1 MPHAST
7 FTRTWPMPGSGM
19 SRSTNSKSPPG
30 LLICA
35 AFIFIF
41 MNRFPCLR
49 LFPLTWAQSQSVER
63 VRRQSS
69 GHTQSV
75 AALVACH
82 SLPCF
87 RPSNAVDLSAIVT
100 LARESLLRS
109 GDDRVGG
116 LVGVTVLIG
125 VGIAVSARVVITRVV
140 CVRIAVISVSVVII
154 GIPVR
159 PPWIESEVKDDPGAI
174 DESAMMPAPNVIA
187 AAIPITLPI
196 G

>member
-1 MPHAST
+1 M
-7 FTRTWPMPGSGM
+7 
-19 SRSTNSKSPPG
+19 
-30 LLICA
+30 
-35 AFIFIF
+35 
-41 MNRFPCLR
+41 
-49 LFPLTWAQSQSVER
+49 
-63 VRRQSS
+63 
-69 GHTQSV
+69 
-75 AALVACH
+75 
-82 SLPCF
+82 
-87 RPSNAVDLSAIVT
+87 IVT

-140 CVRIAVISVSVVII
+140 CVRIAVIPVSVVII

-187 AAIPITLPI
+187 AAIPIALPVARMLRYDVVPPVRGKI
-196 G
+196 ISTAHLACASSLASQVRNRAISCVRKLRRTIAAIDISARKLTRTDRSARIRMDGLRAELHRSRRTKSS

>member
-1 MPHAST
+1 
-7 FTRTWPMPGSGM
+7 
-19 SRSTNSKSPPG
+19 
-30 LLICA
+30 
-35 AFIFIF
+35 
-41 MNRFPCLR
+41 
-49 LFPLTWAQSQSVER
+49 ER

-75 AALVACH
+75 AALVACN
-82 SLPCF
+82 SSPCF
-87 RPSNAVDLSAIVT
+87 WASNAVDLSAIVT

-140 CVRIAVISVSVVII
+140 CVRIAVIPVSVVII

-159 PPWIESEVKDDPGAI
+159 PPWIESEVKDDAGAI
-174 DESAMMPAPNVIA
+174 DESAMMPTGNVGPNKSSVRRRSLASAWNEMMDLRHFAPDQNWTRRSVLHRLRLLRHDYCHQLALVRSKPRSQATRPNRI
-187 AAIPITLPI
+187 
-196 G
+196 